1 MKTKSRKSS
10 REFGFT
16 LIEMAMVLMI
26 IALVLGGLLPVISG
40 QIEQQRNAE
49 TRKQLA
55 EIREVL
61 LGFVVAKNR
70 LPCPADGTLS
80 TGLEATTNTGAALV
94 CSSITAGTA
103 SGGVLPW
110 ATLGVSETD
119 AWGRRF
125 TYRVTSAFSDG
136 ADGTSDAAAAAC
148 PTSTGISFK
157 LCSQANLN
165 ILVSATGAN
174 IAANYLPAVVVSHG
188 KNGFGAYTHEGVKL
202 TASTDS
208 DELDNS
214 NNTNSFVSHEATP
227 TFDDLLVWIPPNL
240 LVNRMIMAGKLP

>member
-1 MKTKSRKSS
+1 MKTAHKNV
-10 REFGFT
+10 GFT

-55 EIREVL
+55 DIREAL
-61 LGFVVAKNR
+61 LGFAMLNQR
-70 LPCPADGTLS
+70 LPCPADGTS
-80 TGLEATTNTGAALV
+80 NTGLEATTGSGATLV
-94 CSSITAGTA
+94 CSSITALTA

-125 TYRVTSAFSDG
+125 TYRVSSAFADG
-136 ADGTSDAAAAAC
+136 ADGTSEAAAAAC
-148 PTSTGISFK
+148 ATSQGVSFK
-157 LCSQANLN
+157 MCSEANLKV
-165 ILVSATGAN
+165 LL
-174 IAANYLPAVVVSHG
+174 AASGTNTVADKLPAIVVSHG
-188 KNGFGAYTHEGVKL
+188 VNGKGAYTHEGVKL
-202 TASTDS
+202 AGGSDA

-214 NNTNSFVSHEATP
+214 NTTNSFVSHDASP
-227 TFDDLLVWIPPNL
+227 TFDDLLVWIPPGL
-240 LVNRMIMAGKLP
+240 LISRMIAAGKMP